1 MSVLYFS
8 YSGALDPLGSSQV
21 LPYVRGLADRG
32 YRMRLV
38 SFEKVASLKKS
49 SRVHALAA
57 ELEEQGV
64 EWAPLRYHRRFAAL
78 TTGYDIVQGRRAGRR
93 LHRDRPIQLLHARGY
108 LAGMMASQVG
118 KRIGAPWIF
127 DMRGF
132 LVDERVETGIWAAR
146 GPAALTARRAERRLL
161 ADSAAVVQ
169 LTHQGA
175 ALVGALA
182 PVGVGPNTTVI
193 PTCVDMDQFRPSD
206 DPQRVRTELEIP
218 DGPVMISVGSLNTWH
233 LPDLTLRVG
242 SEFARRTGGS
252 FIVLTREVEA
262 AQARAEA
269 LGVNAIF
276 KAVEHHQVPVW
287 LSAANVGLTFVR
299 PDPARRASAPTTV
312 GEYLACGLAVVA
324 ISGVGDLDTQFEG
337 ATVARTV
344 PADLDS
350 ARIVDLA
357 IKMANTRDRSSQA
370 RALAK
375 RYYDLEMGIERYAS
389 LYRSLGIE
397 PDAERIAQC
406 A

>member
-21 LPYVRGLADRG
+21 LPYVCGLADLG

-49 SRVHALAA
+49 GRVHALAG
-57 ELEEQGV
+57 ELEARGV
-64 EWAPLRYHRRFAAL
+64 EWVPLRYHRRFPVVA
-78 TTGYDIVQGRRAGRR
+78 TGYDILKGGRIGRR
-93 LHRDRPIQLLHARGY
+93 LHRDRPIRLLHARSY
-108 LAGMMASQVG
+108 PAGLMASHVA

-132 LVDERVETGIWAAR
+132 WVDERIEAGIWTAR
-146 GPAALTARRAERRLL
+146 GPVTRAARLAERRLL

-169 LTHQGA
+169 LTHKGA
-175 ALVGALA
+175 ALLGALA
-182 PVGVGPNTTVI
+182 PEGFAPNTTVI
-193 PTCVDMDQFRPSD
+193 PTCVDMDKFRPSD
-206 DPQRVRTELEIP
+206 DQERVRSQLGIP
-218 DGPVMISVGSLNTWH
+218 GGPVMIYVGSLSTWY

-242 SEFARRTGGS
+242 NEFARRTGGS
-252 FIVLTREVEA
+252 FVVLTREVDF
-262 AQARAEA
+262 ARARVEA
-269 LGVNAIF
+269 LGVNAIVR
-276 KAVEHHQVPVW
+276 AVEHHQVPVW
-287 LSAANVGLTFVR
+287 LSAADVGLAFVR
-299 PDPARRASAPTTV
+299 PDPAKRASAPTKV

-337 ATVARTV
+337 ATVAHTF
-344 PADLDS
+344 PADVES
-350 ARIVDLA
+350 AQVVDLA
-357 IKMANTRDRSSQA
+357 IEMWTTPDRSTQA

-375 RYYDLEMGIERYAS
+375 RYYDLKMGVERYAS

-397 PDAERIAQC
+397 PDGERIAQC